1 MSDPEVTT
9 AATSEQDSSA
19 SPEQN
24 GDQTKLSSAGFSIWP
39 PTQRTRDAVITRLI
53 ETLTTPS
60 VLSKRYGT
68 LPSDEAASAARQ
80 IEDEAYSVASDSG
93 APDGGD
99 GIEILQ
105 VYSKE
110 ISKRMLETVKA
121 RPTIGSNAV
130 DNDAAEAPPSE
141 DRPSSSPKAE
151 DAPETGKIETEAETD
166 T

>member
-1 MSDPEVTT
+1 MSDPEI
-9 AATSEQDSSA
+9 APEPQPEQNSA
-19 SPEQN
+19 SPPQQN
-24 GDQTKLSSAGFSIWP
+24 GDQPKLIPGGFSIWP
-39 PTQRTRDAVITRLI
+39 PTQRTRDAVINRLI

-68 LPSDEAASAARQ
+68 LPPDEASAAARQ
-80 IEDEAYSVASDSG
+80 IEDEAYSIAGDSA

-121 RPTIGSNAV
+121 RPTIGSTAV
-130 DNDAAEAPPSE
+130 DNGAVEAPPS
-141 DRPSSSPKAE
+141 DDPPSSSPTTE
-151 DAPETGKIETEAETD
+151 DAPDTGKIETETD

>member
-1 MSDPEVTT
+1 MSDSEITTVTT
-9 AATSEQDSSA
+9 SDQDSSSA
-19 SPEQN
+19 PPPQQN
-24 GDQTKLSSAGFSIWP
+24 GDQTKLNSAGFSIWP

-68 LPSDEAASAARQ
+68 LLPDEAATAARQ
-80 IEDEAYSVASDSG
+80 IEDAAYSIAGDSA

-99 GIEILQ
+99 GIDILQ

-121 RPTIGSNAV
+121 RPNIASNAV
-130 DNDAAEAPPSE
+130 DNDAAEAPPA
-141 DRPSSSPKAE
+141 DDPPSSSPTGD
-151 DAPETGKIETEAETD
+151 DASDTGKIETDA
-166 T
+166 